1 MIRKTSATEKN
12 SYANARKRQNK
23 LANIEGNCRLIWMLI
38 LPITASVLMKPWQAF
53 VFSFAVGDAD
63 GVIRGA
69 NQITRKVGGTVKYES
84 VEEFKTFIDDEEED
98 LF

>member
-1 MIRKTSATEKN
+1 MDAYFADYGQCFDEAFAGIR
-12 SYANARKRQNK
+12 
-23 LANIEGNCRLIWMLI
+23 
-38 LPITASVLMKPWQAF
+38 
-53 VFSFAVGDAD
+53 FSFAVGDAD